1 MLGAALCVHTGRAL
15 VVRGL
20 ATLGRLMGCVGGLC
34 REGARR
40 LRLGRWE
47 AVGGERWLSW
57 RPRAVDVRGRAD

>member
-1 MLGAALCVHTGRAL
+1 MCPHGEGTGGEGFVAI
-15 VVRGL
+15 
-20 ATLGRLMGCVGGLC
+20 LGRLMGCGGGLC

-47 AVGGERWLSW
+47 AVGGGERWLSQ